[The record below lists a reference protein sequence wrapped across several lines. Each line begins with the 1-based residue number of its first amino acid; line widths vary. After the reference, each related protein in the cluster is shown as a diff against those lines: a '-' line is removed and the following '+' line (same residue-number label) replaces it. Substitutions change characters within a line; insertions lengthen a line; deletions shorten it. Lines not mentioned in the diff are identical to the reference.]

1 MARNSALTVSVGI
14 IAAVMICVAA
24 SQASDVFAPLAL
36 ALFIIALVWPLQS
49 WLQARM
55 PALLALAIT
64 MTVTVAVCIAF
75 ASLVAWGFGRVGV
88 SLLAD
93 TARYQA
99 LYERAIDWLDDR
111 GISVAGLWSE
121 HFNVG
126 WLVHWAGQIT
136 GRVNTTLTFW
146 LIALLYVILGLME
159 VDDLRRRAH
168 AYLQPETARIL
179 LQGSAATAVK
189 IRKYME
195 VRTLMSVATGV
206 LVGLFAWIAGLPFA
220 LEWGVIA
227 FALNYIPFIGPFV
240 ATLFPTLVAMTQF
253 ESWQAVVGVF
263 VCLNIIQFV
272 VGSYIEPRVSGAML
286 AMSPTVV
293 LLAVFLWTYLWGL
306 FGAFIGVPIVIAI
319 VTFCA
324 YHPSSRWIADLLGGP
339 VERRLGEDWPCE
351 SSSRGASDEAIQSRR
366 ALRSLDRFAYARD
379 DELSN
384 RRRPSPQPRGQSA
397 SAPSAQGAHLRPA
410 QARGHRNAWAWNPAP
425 SPATARRR
433 S

>member
-1 MARNSALTVSVGI
+1 MRRPFGHKRRTLAQAGRGALPGIFVWLANSTLNVSVGI
-14 IAAVMICVAA
+14 IAAVMICFAA
-24 SQASDVFAPLAL
+24 SQAADVFAPLAL

-55 PALLALAIT
+55 PALFALAIT
-64 MTVTVAVCIAF
+64 MAVTVAVCIAF
-75 ASLVAWGFGRVGV
+75 ASLAAWGFGRVGV

-159 VDDLRRRAH
+159 VDVLRRRAQ
-168 AYLQPETARIL
+168 AYLEPDTARVF

-195 VRTLMSVATGV
+195 VRTLMSLATGF

-220 LEWGVIA
+220 LEWAVIA
-227 FALNYIPFIGPFV
+227 FVLNYIPFIGPFV
-240 ATLFPTLVAMTQF
+240 ATLFPTLVAMTHF
-253 ESWQAVVGVF
+253 
-263 VCLNIIQFV
+263 
-272 VGSYIEPRVSGAML
+272 
-286 AMSPTVV
+286 SP
-293 LLAVFLWTYLWGL
+293 GKR
-306 FGAFIGVPIVIAI
+306 
-319 VTFCA
+319 
-324 YHPSSRWIADLLGGP
+324 SSA
-339 VERRLGEDWPCE
+339 CSSAST
-351 SSSRGASDEAIQSRR
+351 SSSS
-366 ALRSLDRFAYARD
+366 
-379 DELSN
+379 
-384 RRRPSPQPRGQSA
+384 
-397 SAPSAQGAHLRPA
+397 
-410 QARGHRNAWAWNPAP
+410 
-425 SPATARRR
+425 
-433 S
+433 

>member
-1 MARNSALTVSVGI
+1 MARDSALNVSVGI
-14 IAAVMICVAA
+14 IAAVMVCVAA
-24 SQASDVFAPLAL
+24 YQASEVFAPLAL

-64 MTVTVAVCIAF
+64 MAVTVAVCIAF
-75 ASLVAWGFGRVGV
+75 ASLVVWGFGRVGV
-88 SLLAD
+88 ALLAD
-93 TARYQA
+93 SARYQA
-99 LYERAIDWLDDR
+99 LYESAIGWLEDR

-136 GRVNTTLTFW
+136 GRVNTTLSFW

-159 VDDLRRRAH
+159 VDDLHWRAKTF
-168 AYLQPETARIL
+168 LRPETSQIL
-179 LQGSAATAVK
+179 LKGSAATAVK
-189 IRKYME
+189 LRKYME

-206 LVGLFAWIAGLPFA
+206 LVGAFAWIAGLPFA

-240 ATLFPTLVAMTQF
+240 ATLFPTLLAMTQF
-253 ESWQAVVGVF
+253 ASWEAVVGVF

-272 VGSYIEPRVSGAML
+272 VGSYIEPRVSGAVL
-286 AMSPTVV
+286 AMSPSVV

-306 FGAFIGVPIVIAI
+306 FGAFIGVPIAIAV
-319 VTFCA
+319 VTFCS

-339 VERRLGEDWPCE
+339 MEK
-351 SSSRGASDEAIQSRR
+351 EALVKR
-366 ALRSLDRFAYARD
+366 
-379 DELSN
+379 
-384 RRRPSPQPRGQSA
+384 
-397 SAPSAQGAHLRPA
+397 
-410 QARGHRNAWAWNPAP
+410 
-425 SPATARRR
+425 
-433 S
+433 

>member
-36 ALFIIALVWPLQS
+36 ALFIIALIWPMQS

-75 ASLVAWGFGRVGV
+75 ASLVAWAFGRVGV

-93 TARYQA
+93 TARYQT

-121 HFNVG
+121 HFNVS

-159 VDDLRRRAH
+159 VDVLRRRAH

-179 LQGSAATAVK
+179 LHGSAATAVK

-324 YHPSSRWIADLLGGP
+324 YHPSSRWVADLLGGP
-339 VERRLGEDWPCE
+339 VEEKGSW
-351 SSSRGASDEAIQSRR
+351 
-366 ALRSLDRFAYARD
+366 
-379 DELSN
+379 
-384 RRRPSPQPRGQSA
+384 RRRI
-397 SAPSAQGAHLRPA
+397 
-410 QARGHRNAWAWNPAP
+410 
-425 SPATARRR
+425 
-433 S
+433 

>member
-1 MARNSALTVSVGI
+1 MARDSPLNVSVGI
-14 IAAVMICVAA
+14 IAAVMISVAA
-24 SQASDVFAPLAL
+24 YQASEVFAPLAL

-49 WLQARM
+49 WLQARI

-64 MTVTVAVCIAF
+64 KTVTEAVCMAF
-75 ASLVAWGFGRVGV
+75 ASLVVWGFGRVGV

-93 TARYQA
+93 SARYQA
-99 LYERAIDWLDDR
+99 LYASAIDWLEDR

-126 WLVHWAGQIT
+126 WLVQWAGQIT
-136 GRVNTTLTFW
+136 GRVNTTLSFW

-159 VDDLRRRAH
+159 VDDLHWRAKTF
-168 AYLQPETARIL
+168 LRPETSRIL
-179 LQGSAATAVK
+179 LLGSAATAVK
-189 IRKYME
+189 LRKYME

-206 LVGLFAWIAGLPFA
+206 LVGAFAWIAGLPFA

-240 ATLFPTLVAMTQF
+240 ATLFPTLLAMTQF
-253 ESWQAVVGVF
+253 ASWEAVVGVF

-272 VGSYIEPRVSGAML
+272 VGSYIEPRVSGAVL

-306 FGAFIGVPIVIAI
+306 FGAFIGVPIAIAV
-319 VTFCA
+319 VTFCS

-339 VERRLGEDWPCE
+339 MEGKQAE
-351 SSSRGASDEAIQSRR
+351 SR
-366 ALRSLDRFAYARD
+366 
-379 DELSN
+379 
-384 RRRPSPQPRGQSA
+384 
-397 SAPSAQGAHLRPA
+397 
-410 QARGHRNAWAWNPAP
+410 
-425 SPATARRR
+425 
-433 S
+433 

>member
-1 MARNSALTVSVGI
+1 MARDSAPNVSVGI
-14 IAAVMICVAA
+14 IAAVMICVAVR
-24 SQASDVFAPLAL
+24 QANDVFAPLAL

-55 PALLALAIT
+55 PALLALAVT
-64 MTVTVAVCIAF
+64 MTLTVAVCIAF
-75 ASLVAWGFGRVGV
+75 ASLVVWGFGHVGV
-88 SLLAD
+88 SLMAD
-93 TARYQA
+93 SARYQV
-99 LYERAIDWLDDR
+99 LYESAINWLEDR

-159 VDDLRRRAH
+159 VDDLRGRAKTF
-168 AYLQPETARIL
+168 LPPESSHIL
-179 LQGSAATAVK
+179 LQGTAATAVK
-189 IRKYME
+189 MRKYME

-206 LVGLFAWIAGLPFA
+206 LVGAFAWAAGLKFA

-240 ATLFPTLVAMTQF
+240 ATLFPTLLAMTQF
-253 ESWQAVVGVF
+253 ATWEAVIGVF

-272 VGSYIEPRVSGAML
+272 VGSYIEPRVSGAVL
-286 AMSPTVV
+286 AMSPSVV

-324 YHPSSRWIADLLGGP
+324 YHPSSRWIAELLGGP
-339 VERRLGEDWPCE
+339 MEEKPLAK
-351 SSSRGASDEAIQSRR
+351 S
-366 ALRSLDRFAYARD
+366 
-379 DELSN
+379 
-384 RRRPSPQPRGQSA
+384 
-397 SAPSAQGAHLRPA
+397 
-410 QARGHRNAWAWNPAP
+410 
-425 SPATARRR
+425 
-433 S
+433 

>member
-1 MARNSALTVSVGI
+1 MPRNSALNVSVGV
-14 IAAVMICVAA
+14 IAAVVVCVAA
-24 SQASDVFAPLAL
+24 YQANEVFAPLAL

-49 WLQARM
+49 WLKARM

-64 MTVTVAVCIAF
+64 MTLTVAVCIAF
-75 ASLVAWGFGRVGV
+75 ASLVVWGFGRVGV
-88 SLLAD
+88 SLVANS
-93 TARYQA
+93 ARYQT
-99 LYERAIDWLDDR
+99 LYEKAIDWLEER

-159 VDDLRRRAH
+159 VDDLRWRAKTF
-168 AYLQPETARIL
+168 LEPEASRIL

-189 IRKYME
+189 LRKYME
-195 VRTLMSVATGV
+195 VRTLMSMATGV
-206 LVGLFAWIAGLPFA
+206 LVGAFAWIAGLPFA

-240 ATLFPTLVAMTQF
+240 ATLFPTLVAMTKF
-253 ESWQAVVGVF
+253 ATWEAVVGVF

-272 VGSYIEPRVSGAML
+272 VGSYIEPRVSGAVL
-286 AMSPTVV
+286 AMSPSVV

-324 YHPSSRWIADLLGGP
+324 YHPSSRWIAELLGGP
-339 VERRLGEDWPCE
+339 IEERPLAK
-351 SSSRGASDEAIQSRR
+351 S
-366 ALRSLDRFAYARD
+366 
-379 DELSN
+379 
-384 RRRPSPQPRGQSA
+384 
-397 SAPSAQGAHLRPA
+397 
-410 QARGHRNAWAWNPAP
+410 
-425 SPATARRR
+425 
-433 S
+433 

>member
-1 MARNSALTVSVGI
+1 MARDSALNVSVGI

-24 SQASDVFAPLAL
+24 SQATDVFAPLAL

-49 WLQARM
+49 WLRART

-64 MTVTVAVCIAF
+64 MAVTVAVCIAF

-159 VDDLRRRAH
+159 VDDLRRRAQ
-168 AYLQPETARIL
+168 AYLQPDTARIL

-220 LEWGVIA
+220 LEWAVIA

-253 ESWQAVVGVF
+253 EFVASRRRRLRLPQHHPVRGRQLYRAARLRRHACHVADRRVARRFRVDLPVGPVRR
-263 VCLNIIQFV
+263 LHRR
-272 VGSYIEPRVSGAML
+272 PDRHRDRH
-286 AMSPTVV
+286 
-293 LLAVFLWTYLWGL
+293 LLRH
-306 FGAFIGVPIVIAI
+306 
-319 VTFCA
+319 
-324 YHPSSRWIADLLGGP
+324 HPSSRWIADLLGGP
-339 VERRLGEDWPCE
+339 VEKDTFVK
-351 SSSRGASDEAIQSRR
+351 S
-366 ALRSLDRFAYARD
+366 
-379 DELSN
+379 
-384 RRRPSPQPRGQSA
+384 
-397 SAPSAQGAHLRPA
+397 
-410 QARGHRNAWAWNPAP
+410 
-425 SPATARRR
+425 
-433 S
+433 